1 MNARIFKITG
11 MTCESCRNSVEN
23 ALQKTFPNVLV
34 TLNPPQATFANDV
47 DLDDV
52 RAVLAAYPKYKAEN
66 SQALFGSV
74 KNEDI
79 GLKSFFQT
87 YFPLFLI
94 GVYISVASFAG
105 VDGLLVMGWMTNFM
119 AGFFLVFSFFKLLD
133 LRGFA
138 DAFAGYD
145 IIARRFSVYGFI
157 YPFLELALGLAFL
170 FRFAPYA
177 ANIATFA
184 LMGVGSIGVAQA
196 VLSGSKIRC
205 ACLGTVLNL
214 PMSTITLVENGLMIS
229 MSVLSLVFMYS

>member
-11 MTCESCRNSVEN
+11 MTCDNCRNSVEN
-23 ALQKTFPNVLV
+23 ALRKTFPNVLV
-34 TLNPPQATFANDV
+34 TLNPPQATFENDV

-52 RAVLAAYPKYKAEN
+52 RTALVPYPKYKVEN
-66 SQALFGSV
+66 SEPLFAFV

-79 GLKSFFQT
+79 GSKSFFQT
-87 YFPLFLI
+87 YLPLFLI
-94 GVYISVASFAG
+94 GAYISVASFAG
-105 VDGLLVMGWMTNFM
+105 VDGLSVMGWMTNFM

-138 DAFAGYD
+138 DAFKGYD
-145 IIARRFSVYGFI
+145 IIAKRFSVYGFI

-177 ANIATFA
+177 SNIATFI
-184 LMGVGSIGVAQA
+184 LMSLGSIGVAKA
-196 VLSGSKIRC
+196 VSSGSKIRC

-214 PMSTITLVENGLMIS
+214 PMSTITLVENGLMIV
-229 MSVLSLVFMYS
+229 MSVLSLIALD